1 MLLLKETKLNSHF
14 TQHKDFMLCCGR
26 IRVYVVL
33 WSHQSLCCVVVTSE
47 FMLCCGRIRVYV
59 VLWSHQ
65 SLCCVVVASEFIWQ
79 DNQFKNLN
87 IHNFHTFLEDQFTS
101 ASAQFERIFLNGAT
115 KLRSHPYTILGTHTV
130 SSVFT
135 VLSTLSIQSDAC
147 VTFIGPCIVI
157 YFYSKTNQIHKFLI
171 YIYIYI

>member
-33 WSHQSLCCVVVTSE
+33 WSHQSLCCVVVHQSLCCVVVASE

-65 SLCCVVVASEFIWQ
+65 SLCCAVVASEFMLCCGHIRVYVVLWSHQ
-79 DNQFKNLN
+79 SLFGRIISLKTS
-87 IHNFHTFLEDQFTS
+87 IFITFTPFW
-101 ASAQFERIFLNGAT
+101 
-115 KLRSHPYTILGTHTV
+115 
-130 SSVFT
+130 
-135 VLSTLSIQSDAC
+135 
-147 VTFIGPCIVI
+147 
-157 YFYSKTNQIHKFLI
+157 KTNLHLPLLSLNAFF
-171 YIYIYI
+171 